1 MKILAIDWLNAID
14 VVVFGFTM
22 VFLILILLVGLISIF
37 GAVVARKVLIAKV
50 QFPKSKDIAK
60 TAEKREYIE
69 DHLSA
74 DVSAAI
80 ALALHLY
87 YADVHDEE
95 SHIITIKTVER
106 RYSPWSSKI
115 YGLNNL
121 SR

>member
-22 VFLILILLVGLISIF
+22 VFIILILLVGLISLF
-37 GAVVARKVLIAKV
+37 GNLVAPKVLIVKV
-50 QFPKSKDIAK
+50 KSSRNKDIEVP
-60 TAEKREYIE
+60 AETTEYVE

-80 ALALHLY
+80 AMALHLY
-87 YADVHDEE
+87 YTDVHDEE
-95 SHIITIKTVER
+95 SHIMTIKTVER

-115 YGLNNL
+115 YGLNYL

>member
-22 VFLILILLVGLISIF
+22 VFLILILLVGIISLF
-37 GAVVARKVLIAKV
+37 GKVVARKVLIPKV
-50 QFPKSKDIAK
+50 QLTKSKNLAQTVDK
-60 TAEKREYIE
+60 KEYVE

-74 DVSAAI
+74 EVSAAI

-95 SHIITIKTVER
+95 SHIMTIKTVER

-121 SR
+121 VK

>member
-14 VVVFGFTM
+14 VVVFGFSM
-22 VFLILILLVGLISIF
+22 VFLILILLVGLVSIF
-37 GAVVARKVLIAKV
+37 GAVVAQKVLIQKA
-50 QFPKSKDIAK
+50 QLSKSKNVTK
-60 TAEKREYIE
+60 TAEKKEYE
-69 DHLSA
+69 EAHLSA
-74 DVSAAI
+74 EVSAAI

-95 SHIITIKTVER
+95 SHIMTIKTVER

-121 SR
+121 VK